1 MDEILGFKYIDNS
14 IYIPEESKDLIIE
27 KIQSK
32 LEEIQNDL
40 KLTTKE
46 KIKNIRDLIYGDV
59 FESFIKTEQNNM
71 TINFHLAFKE
81 NPMFESGRIKNVY
94 FDKLMELRRLGLSYI
109 GDNNKVIITDFL
121 NI

>member
-1 MDEILGFKYIDNS
+1 MDEILGFRYIDNS

-71 TINFHLAFKE
+71 TIDFHSAFKE

-121 NI
+121 NV